1 MIKVKVQ
8 KISYHPPSRSYAVI
22 LREIG
27 GDRSMP
33 VIVGSFEAQSI
44 ALAIEVVET
53 PRPLTHDLICDLI
66 SDINGELNTIEIHNL
81 SDGVFYARMDLYVK
95 EIGQKVVDAR
105 PSDAIAVALR
115 MNTPILVS
123 EDVMLKA
130 SILDET
136 KDENKKI
143 EKKINLSINVLKEK
157 LKAAVEREE
166 YEVAAKIRDRISK
179 MES

>member
-1 MIKVKVQ
+1 
-8 KISYHPPSRSYAVI
+8 
-22 LREIG
+22 
-27 GDRSMP
+27 
-33 VIVGSFEAQSI
+33 
-44 ALAIEVVET
+44 
-53 PRPLTHDLICDLI
+53 
-66 SDINGELNTIEIHNL
+66 
-81 SDGVFYARMDLYVK
+81 MDLYVK
-95 EIGQKVVDAR
+95 EIGQKIVDAR

-130 SILDET
+130 SIYEET

-157 LKAAVEREE
+157 LKSAVEKEE

>member
-8 KISYHPPSRSYAVI
+8 KISYHSPSRSYAII
-22 LREIG
+22 LREID

-81 SDGVFYARMDLYVK
+81 SDGVFYAKMDLYVK
-95 EIGQKVVDAR
+95 EIGQKIIDAR

-130 SILDET
+130 NILEET
-136 KDENKKI
+136 IDENKKI
-143 EKKINLSINVLKEK
+143 EKRINLSINVLKEK
-157 LKAAVEREE
+157 LKSAVEKEE